1 VQTCKLVDVVEETGT
16 GENLNENLANK
27 KIGNLVVVEKIGR
40 EVSGCPGETGFFL

>member
-1 VQTCKLVDVVEETGT
+1 VDVVEETGT